1 MRRKMRRRE
10 EEHENHERW
19 AIPYGDL
26 LTLLLAFFVVM
37 YSISSVNAGKYRVL
51 SDSLYAAFRGEPRT
65 LEPIQVGHKRQ
76 GSGADIRVS
85 IVQQATLKGQPRSLL
100 APVPLALSTPIPNAP
115 YHDDMPPPGNENGV
129 KAATGPAHPA
139 DPAQAAEAAR
149 SQAAAIMLTKVAD
162 DVVKAMSGLIKQ
174 NLVMVRRKQ
183 YWIEVEIRTDILYPS
198 GSARLAP
205 NAIGIIRRLADVLAR
220 FPNPIRVEGF
230 TDNVPIRTVQFYSNW
245 ELSAARAGSV
255 VHVLSDRGV
264 ARNRL
269 AVVGFGDQHPVASN
283 ATAQGRNANR
293 RVTVVILSTAGDGHN
308 EPGWVPNTDSS
319 GGTATGQPT
328 ADATTPAAT
337 TSATTASAATTSA
350 TVMSATTTPATT
362 TPAAAAANTAVA
374 ATAAGA
380 TPTTTAPSGTVP
392 AR

>member
-1 MRRKMRRRE
+1 MRRKMRKRE

-65 LEPIQVGHKRQ
+65 LSPIEVGHKRV

-85 IVQQATLKGQPRSLL
+85 IVQQANLKGQPRSLL
-100 APVPLALSTPIPNAP
+100 APVPLGLATPIPNSP
-115 YHDDMPPPGNENGV
+115 YHDQMPAPGNAGGV
-129 KAATGPAHPA
+129 RAATGLAHPQ
-139 DPAQAAEAAR
+139 DPAAAARAEEAAV
-149 SQAAAIMLTKVAD
+149 MLTKVAK
-162 DVVKAMSGLIKQ
+162 DVEKAMSGLVKQ
-174 NLVMVRRKQ
+174 HLVVVRRKQ
-183 YWIEVEIRTDILYPS
+183 SWIEVEIRTDILFPS

-205 NAIGIIRRLADVLAR
+205 GAVDIIRRLAATLAP

-230 TDNVPIRTVQFYSNW
+230 TDNVPIRTVQFVSNW

-255 VHVLSDRGV
+255 VHVFSDHGV
-264 ARNRL
+264 ASDRL

-283 ATAQGRNANR
+283 DTAQGRNANR
-293 RVTVVILSTAGDGHN
+293 RVTVVILSTAPGSPSD
-308 EPGWVPNTDSS
+308 PGWLPTNSS
-319 GGTATGQPT
+319 V
-328 ADATTPAAT
+328 
-337 TSATTASAATTSA
+337 AS
-350 TVMSATTTPATT
+350 
-362 TPAAAAANTAVA
+362 N
-374 ATAAGA
+374 
-380 TPTTTAPSGTVP
+380 GTVP

>member
-65 LEPIQVGHKRQ
+65 LEPIEVGHKRV

-85 IVQQATLKGQPRSLL
+85 LVQQAMLKGQPRSLL
-100 APVPLALSTPIPNAP
+100 APVPLALSTPMPNEP
-115 YHDDMPPPGNENGV
+115 FHDIMPPPGNQNGV
-129 KAATGPAHPA
+129 KAADGQVNAA
-139 DPAQAAEAAR
+139 DAAQAAKAH
-149 SQAAAIMLTKVAD
+149 AAAIMLTRVAD
-162 DVVKAMSGLIKQ
+162 DVAKAMAGLVKK
-174 NLVMVRRKQ
+174 NLVVVRRKQ
-183 YWIEVEIRTDILYPS
+183 SWIEVEIRTDILFPS

-205 NAIGIIRRLADVLAR
+205 NAVDIIRRLAAVLAR

-264 ARNRL
+264 GTERL
-269 AVVGFGDQHPVASN
+269 AVVGFGEQHPVASN
-283 ATAQGRNANR
+283 ATADGRNANR
-293 RVTVVILSTAGDGHN
+293 RVTVVILST
-308 EPGWVPNTDSS
+308 E
-319 GGTATGQPT
+319 GGTPDPTGLPNNDS
-328 ADATTPAAT
+328 APANG
-337 TSATTASAATTSA
+337 AA
-350 TVMSATTTPATT
+350 P
-362 TPAAAAANTAVA
+362 VA
-374 ATAAGA
+374 ATSAGMAPVSTLPTSAAPVSTTSVSAAPVSTVPVSTVPVSTPPVGA
-380 TPTTTAPSGTVP
+380 APVSAISAGTVP

>member
-1 MRRKMRRRE
+1 MRRKRKHE

-65 LEPIQVGHKRQ
+65 LEPIQVGHKRA

-85 IVQQATLKGQPRSLL
+85 IVQQAMLKGQPRSLL
-100 APVPLALSTPIPNAP
+100 APVPLALSTPIPNEP
-115 YHDDMPPPGNENGV
+115 YHEDMPPPGNESGV
-129 KAATGPAHPA
+129 RAATGPAHPA
-139 DPAQAAEAAR
+139 DNAEAER
-149 SQAAAIMLTKVAD
+149 SQAAQIMLTRVAD
-162 DVVKAMSGLIKQ
+162 DVAKAMSGLVKK
-174 NLVMVRRKQ
+174 NLVVVRRKQ
-183 YWIEVEIRTDILYPS
+183 SWIEVEIRTDILYPS
-198 GSARLAP
+198 GSARLSPKAVD
-205 NAIGIIRRLADVLAR
+205 IIQRLADVLAR

-230 TDNVPIRTVQFYSNW
+230 TDDVPIRTVQFYSNW

-264 ARNRL
+264 ARDRL

-283 ATAQGRNANR
+283 TTAEGRNANR
-293 RVTVVILSTAGDGHN
+293 RVTVVILSS
-308 EPGWVPNTDSS
+308 EPGMPSDPAGIPNGSS
-319 GGTATGQPT
+319 
-328 ADATTPAAT
+328 
-337 TSATTASAATTSA
+337 
-350 TVMSATTTPATT
+350 V
-362 TPAAAAANTAVA
+362 AAN
-374 ATAAGA
+374 
-380 TPTTTAPSGTVP
+380 GTDP

>member
-1 MRRKMRRRE
+1 MKRHQ

-65 LEPIQVGHKRQ
+65 LEPIEVGHKRV

-85 IVQQATLKGQPRSLL
+85 LVQQAILKGQPRALL
-100 APVPLALSTPIPNAP
+100 APVPLAMATPMPNSTAP
-115 YHDDMPPPGNENGV
+115 YQAVPPQGSTSG
-129 KAATGPAHPA
+129 
-139 DPAQAAEAAR
+139 AR
-149 SQAAAIMLTKVAD
+149 SASGPTHPEDTQAAARERAAAITLTRVAD
-162 DVVKAMSGLIKQ
+162 DVAKAMSGLVKK
-174 NLVMVRRKQ
+174 NLVIVRRKQ
-183 YWIEVEIRTDILYPS
+183 FWIEVEIRTDILFPS

-205 NAIGIIRRLADVLAR
+205 SAVDIIRRLADVLAR
-220 FPNPIRVEGF
+220 FPNPVRVEGF

-264 ARNRL
+264 ARDRL

-283 ATAQGRNANR
+283 ATPQGRNANR
-293 RVTVVILSTAGDGHN
+293 RVTVVILSTASDQHT
-308 EPGWVPNTDSS
+308 EPGWMPNMSS
-319 GGTATGQPT
+319 GEGATGQPT
-328 ADATTPAAT
+328 AD
-337 TSATTASAATTSA
+337 TTAVGTTMNS
-350 TVMSATTTPATT
+350 P
-362 TPAAAAANTAVA
+362 
-374 ATAAGA
+374 TAAGPAAIGSQPLNA
-380 TPTTTAPSGTVP
+380 TPGKTAASGTLP

>member
-1 MRRKMRRRE
+1 MRRKRKRE

-65 LEPIQVGHKRQ
+65 LEPIQVGHKRV

-115 YHDDMPPPGNENGV
+115 FHDDMPPPGNDTGV
-129 KAATGPAHPA
+129 RAATGLAHPA
-139 DPAQAAEAAR
+139 DAAQAA
-149 SQAAAIMLTKVAD
+149 QQKAAAIMLNKVAD
-162 DVVKAMSGLIKQ
+162 DVVKAMSGLVKK
-174 NLVMVRRKQ
+174 NLVVVKRKQ
-183 YWIEVEIRTDILYPS
+183 YWIEVEIRTDILFPS
-198 GSARLAP
+198 GSARLSPGAVD
-205 NAIGIIRRLADVLAR
+205 IIRRLAAVLAR

-230 TDNVPIRTVQFYSNW
+230 TDDVPIRTLQFLSNW
-245 ELSAARAGSV
+245 ELSAARAASV
-255 VHVLSDRGV
+255 VHVFSDRGV
-264 ARNRL
+264 ASGRL

-283 ATAQGRNANR
+283 ASVQGRNANR
-293 RVTVVILSTAGDGHN
+293 RVTVVIVSTAPGSPTDPSWLPGSGSSADGRTASSS
-308 EPGWVPNTDSS
+308 GTASS
-319 GGTATGQPT
+319 GG
-328 ADATTPAAT
+328 PA
-337 TSATTASAATTSA
+337 
-350 TVMSATTTPATT
+350 PAVST
-362 TPAAAAANTAVA
+362 AAN
-374 ATAAGA
+374 
-380 TPTTTAPSGTVP
+380 GTVP

>member
-1 MRRKMRRRE
+1 MRRRMRRRE

-115 YHDDMPPPGNENGV
+115 YHDDMPPPGNENGLR
-129 KAATGPAHPA
+129 AATGPAHPM
-139 DPAQAAEAAR
+139 DPAQAAAAAKAA
-149 SQAAAIMLTKVAD
+149 AAAIMLTRVAD
-162 DVVKAMSGLIKQ
+162 DVVKAMSGLVKQ
-174 NLVMVRRKQ
+174 KLVMVRRKQ

-264 ARNRL
+264 ARDRL

-319 GGTATGQPT
+319 GGTTTGQPT
-328 ADATTPAAT
+328 ADATAPATAPAGTAAASTAAASLTPAN
-337 TSATTASAATTSA
+337 TTA
-350 TVMSATTTPATT
+350 VG
-362 TPAAAAANTAVA
+362 
-374 ATAAGA
+374 ATAAPAIPTGGTA
-380 TPTTTAPSGTVP
+380 AVTPASGTVP